1 MKKVIV
7 LITAISIILL
17 TSACGKTENIESSV
31 VITATDTEYIDL
43 VYDNIENWD
52 ITQNDSG
59 KTFSID
65 KISFYKF
72 ANGDKMAFYINYPIA
87 GYSGRGYYLNID
99 EGTMEQITYSVYD
112 HDIKEWNTSYMAK
125 NALYGTDWN
134 SKADEN
140 EKHSVIKEAFE
151 NYLKSR
157 RD

>member
-59 KTFSID
+59 K
-65 KISFYKF
+65 
-72 ANGDKMAFYINYPIA
+72 
-87 GYSGRGYYLNID
+87 NIF
-99 EGTMEQITYSVYD
+99 
-112 HDIKEWNTSYMAK
+112 N
-125 NALYGTDWN
+125 
-134 SKADEN
+134 
-140 EKHSVIKEAFE
+140 
-151 NYLKSR
+151 
-157 RD
+157 

>member
-1 MKKVIV
+1 
-7 LITAISIILL
+7 
-17 TSACGKTENIESSV
+17 
-31 VITATDTEYIDL
+31 
-43 VYDNIENWD
+43 
-52 ITQNDSG
+52 
-59 KTFSID
+59 
-65 KISFYKF
+65 
-72 ANGDKMAFYINYPIA
+72 MAFYINYPIA

-134 SKADEN
+134 SNADEN

>member
-65 KISFYKF
+65 KINYYKITNTYKIKF
-72 ANGDKMAFYINYPIA
+72 NINYPIA

-134 SKADEN
+134 SNADEN